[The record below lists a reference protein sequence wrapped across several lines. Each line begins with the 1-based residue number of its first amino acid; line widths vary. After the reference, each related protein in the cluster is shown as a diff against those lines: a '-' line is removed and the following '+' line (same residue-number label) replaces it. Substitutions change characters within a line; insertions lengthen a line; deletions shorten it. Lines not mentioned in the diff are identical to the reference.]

1 MREKYNNERKEMV
14 RPWQQKQYS
23 ATSKFHQR

>member
-1 MREKYNNERKEMV
+1 MREKYNNERKGDGSSLATET
-14 RPWQQKQYS
+14 YS